1 MAAVLALVPAAPKQA
16 PACTVLTEEFANRL
30 SALNS
35 LNRDLRAAGVQ
46 VVAQDVESTTLT
58 IDRASVPQLVNH
70 FSKRLRGLLSRTEGH
85 LTRHRAEIGRVS
97 VVWFSPVKEQDA

>member
-1 MAAVLALVPAAPKQA
+1 MAAVLALIPAAPKQA

-46 VVAQDVESTTLT
+46 VVAQDVESATLT
-58 IDRASVPQLVNH
+58 INLASAQLLVNQ
-70 FSKRLRGLLSRTEGH
+70 FSRRLRGLLARTEGH
-85 LTRHRAEIGRVS
+85 LTRHRTEINGIS